1 MSATLQDQAH
11 GHRGV
16 SVRVDLASALD
27 GLAND
32 RWRHAQEAD
41 QLGHPDWGAVFGR
54 AAEILHELATELR
67 RAVGT

>member
-1 MSATLQDQAH
+1 MSAPRYTTHLPLRDQ
-11 GHRGV
+11 
-16 SVRVDLASALD
+16 VRVDLASALD

-54 AAEILHELATELR
+54 AAEILHELASDLR